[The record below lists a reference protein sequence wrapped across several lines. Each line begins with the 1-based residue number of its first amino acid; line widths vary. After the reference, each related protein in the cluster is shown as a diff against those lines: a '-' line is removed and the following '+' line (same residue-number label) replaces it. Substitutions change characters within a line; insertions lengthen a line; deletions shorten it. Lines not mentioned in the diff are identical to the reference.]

1 MRGPTE
7 SSAHDATQQDGAL
20 TPVGTIGVVV
30 IGRNEG
36 ERLRRCLE
44 SMRPLAPTTIYVDSD
59 SSDGSVT
66 LAESM
71 DFAVVR
77 LAMDLPF
84 TAARARNAGF
94 NHLKQKLP
102 QLRCVQFIDG
112 DCELIE
118 GWLEAAADF
127 LDQHPGVAVVCGRL
141 RERFPE
147 RSVYNRLC
155 DIEWDRPFGETDACG
170 GIFMTRPALFA
181 SLRGFREDLLAGE
194 EPELCQR
201 LRAQGWK
208 VWRLARP
215 MAWHDAAMLRFGQWW
230 KRSRRTGF
238 GYAQGIYLHRSL
250 VERRRAAQ
258 LIRPW
263 FWAFFLPLA
272 ILGACLA
279 WGPAGSLLLLAYPLK
294 VLRTA
299 QSIQGDAHTRLQRG
313 YFLTLGQFPEL
324 LGQLQFWIGRRG
336 NRGAGF
342 FDYKS

>member
-1 MRGPTE
+1 MTSG
-7 SSAHDATQQDGAL
+7 
-20 TPVGTIGVVV
+20 GTIGVVI
-30 IGRNEG
+30 IGRNES

-44 SMRPLAPTTIYVDSD
+44 SARPMVHSTVYVDSG
-59 SSDGSVT
+59 SSDGSVA

-71 DFAVVR
+71 GVNVVQ
-77 LAMDLPF
+77 LDTNVPF

-94 NHLKQKLP
+94 KQLQQVLP

-118 GWLEAAADF
+118 GWSEVAADF
-127 LDQHPGVAVVCGRL
+127 LDQRPDVAVVCGRL

-155 DIEWDRPFGETDACG
+155 DIEWDRPAGETDACG

-181 SLRGFREDLLAGE
+181 SQRGFREDLLAGE

-208 VWRLARP
+208 VWRLAQP

-238 GYAQGIYLHRSL
+238 GYAQGVYLHGSL

-263 FWAFFLPLA
+263 FWAFLLPVA
-272 ILGACLA
+272 ILGACLG

-299 QSIQGDAHTRLQRG
+299 RSIRADARMRLMRG

-324 LGQLQFWIGRRG
+324 IGQLQFWMGRRG
-336 NRGAGF
+336 KRGAGS